1 MSTDRFAAARAIA
14 DAVLYEGYVLYPYRA
29 SARKNQLRWQFG
41 VLVPQ
46 RQAGFD
52 DSERWSLRT
61 ECIVDPGSSPRLHV
75 RVRCLQVQHRRIEE
89 AITGGRFRPTE
100 SLSVDDATWVEWD
113 EAVEHELTIAELDL
127 LPTTDAGRDVPVHL
141 PAGATVDLLATST
154 GEVAGRA
161 VRTRRAIDGVVR
173 VETRWADGAGAY
185 LFVAVSVENVT
196 DWCDPGA
203 TRDDVARHSL
213 VAVHTL
219 LAVDDGTFVSLLEPP
234 DGTAQAVA
242 GCRNDGTFP
251 VLVGPHGDVVLSSPI
266 ILYDQPEI
274 APESLGDLFDATEI
288 DEILGLRV
296 LTLTDEEKAEAR
308 GTDAR
313 AAEIIDRFEDLPPE
327 VWARLHGAVRS
338 IAPAAAAEPEPT
350 PWWDPDADAA
360 IDPWTESVVIAG
372 VEVAAGTRVVLRP
385 GHRRADAHDIFL
397 AGMAATVAGV
407 FSDAEGQQHV
417 AVTVD
422 DDPATEALAWQ
433 GRYLFFH
440 PDEIEVRESV
450 ER

>member
-1 MSTDRFAAARAIA
+1 MSADRFAAARAVA
-14 DAVLYEGYVLYPYRA
+14 DAVLYEGYILYPYRA

-46 RQAGFD
+46 QQAALD
-52 DSERWSLRT
+52 HSERSSLRT
-61 ECIVDPGSSPRLHV
+61 ECIVDPGDSPRLHV
-75 RVRCLQVQHRRIEE
+75 RVRCLQVQHRRVEE
-89 AITGGRFRPTE
+89 AVAGGRFRPAA
-100 SLSVDDATWVEWD
+100 SLEVDDATWVEWD
-113 EAVEHELTIAELDL
+113 EAAEHELTIAEVDL
-127 LPTTDAGRDVPVHL
+127 LPTAHAVREVPVTL
-141 PAGATVDLLATST
+141 AAGATVDLLMTSA
-154 GEVAGRA
+154 GALAGRA
-161 VRTRRAIDGVVR
+161 VRTRKAVDGLVR
-173 VETRWADGAGAY
+173 IETSWAEAPGAY
-185 LFVAVSVENVT
+185 LAVAVSVENVT
-196 DWCDPGA
+196 EWWDPGA
-203 TRDDVARHSL
+203 TRDEVARHSL

-234 DGTAQAVA
+234 DSAAAAAA

-251 VLVGPHGDVVLSSPI
+251 VLVGPRSDVMLSSPI
-266 ILYDQPEI
+266 ILYDQPDI
-274 APESLGDLFDATEI
+274 APESVGDLFDATEI

-296 LTLTDEEKAEAR
+296 LTLTDAEKAEAR

-313 AAEIIDRFEDLPPE
+313 SADIIDRFEELPPE

-338 IAPAAAAEPEPT
+338 ITPVAPQPEPT

-360 IDPWTESVVIAG
+360 IDPWTESVVVGG
-372 VEVAAGTRVVLRP
+372 VEVAAGTKVVLRP

-397 AGMAATVAGV
+397 AGMTATVAGV
-407 FSDAEGQQHV
+407 FSDAEGQQHI

-422 DDPATEALAWQ
+422 DDPATDELAWQ

-440 PDEIEVRESV
+440 PDEVEVRESV

>member
-1 MSTDRFAAARAIA
+1 MRT
-14 DAVLYEGYVLYPYRA
+14 
-29 SARKNQLRWQFG
+29 
-41 VLVPQ
+41 
-46 RQAGFD
+46 RQA
-52 DSERWSLRT
+52 
-61 ECIVDPGSSPRLHV
+61 VDGRGA
-75 RVRCLQVQHRRIEE
+75 RR
-89 AITGGRFRPTE
+89 
-100 SLSVDDATWVEWD
+100 DA
-113 EAVEHELTIAELDL
+113 
-127 LPTTDAGRDVPVHL
+127 
-141 PAGATVDLLATST
+141 
-154 GEVAGRA
+154 
-161 VRTRRAIDGVVR
+161 
-173 VETRWADGAGAY
+173 WADGPGAY
-185 LFVAVSVENVT
+185 LAVAVSVENVT

-234 DGTAQAVA
+234 DGAAQAVA

-274 APESLGDLFDATEI
+274 APESIGDLFDATEI

-313 AAEIIDRFEDLPPE
+313 AAEIIDRFDDLPPE

-338 IAPAAAAEPEPT
+338 IAPTAAAEPEPT

-372 VEVAAGTRVVLRP
+372 VEVAAGTQGRP
-385 GHRRADAHDIFL
+385 PSRSSAGRRPRHLPRRDDGHRRRRVQRRR
-397 AGMAATVAGV
+397 GSSSTSPSPSTTTRRPRSWRGRVATC
-407 FSDAEGQQHV
+407 SS
-417 AVTVD
+417 T
-422 DDPATEALAWQ
+422 PT
-433 GRYLFFH
+433 RS
-440 PDEIEVRESV
+440 R
-450 ER
+450 